1 MEKTYCIYCHTNKI
15 NGKKYIGQTG
25 GDLQKRFGENGY
37 SYRKQMF
44 GRAIKKYGWDNFEHT
59 VLEQGLTLEEAN
71 IKEEY
76 YILKYKTTDSAFGY
90 NVRAGGNNSTLSNE
104 TKEKLSNS
112 LHKYYENNDVWNKGL
127 KGEYHLHITDE
138 RKKQLV
144 EQMKGNEKAL
154 GYRHSEEAKI
164 KISKASKMRGNPN
177 KGKKWFNNGIISTMA
192 NECPKGWSEGRL
204 SMKEETK
211 EKLRQ
216 CNLGKKHSEETKAK
230 MSKVRKI
237 YLNKEVA

>member
-59 VLEQGLTLEEAN
+59 VLEQGLTL
-71 IKEEY
+71 
-76 YILKYKTTDSAFGY
+76 
-90 NVRAGGNNSTLSNE
+90 
-104 TKEKLSNS
+104 
-112 LHKYYENNDVWNKGL
+112 
-127 KGEYHLHITDE
+127 
-138 RKKQLV
+138 
-144 EQMKGNEKAL
+144 
-154 GYRHSEEAKI
+154 EEAKI